1 MKKDETKTKPE
12 TKDCVQEENIEEVRQ
27 STVFFE
33 SWHSSINMLPTEKE
47 KLKAYRYI
55 LNYSFYKEL
64 PEEQKSLAYI
74 IFNIAKPSIDSA
86 QKRYDTAVENGK
98 KGGRPK
104 EIDESKIFELKDSGM
119 TNKAIAEKLGIS
131 TKSVSRALDKRQN
144 HNVTDTVTVNVNDD
158 VNVDSDASLNNGAY
172 APTATEQEEKELT
185 YEEKLKIYNSEM
197 VTYVKK
203 KKVIELF
210 KDRIK
215 PGEISK
221 QTGFNSNF
229 VNSSI
234 DEYMSNGRKM
244 PDEPRKPKNILSI
257 PTVDGDTYEMDLC
270 EFNPNFENNEEAKD
284 LYDIFIDPNGNY
296 KFEPE
301 FTAKWFKDSYG
312 MEV

>member
-12 TKDCVQEENIEEVRQ
+12 TKDCVQEETTEGVRQ

-33 SWHSSINMLPTEKE
+33 SWHSSIDMLPTEKE

-55 LNYSFYKEL
+55 LNYSFYKKL

-104 EIDESKIFELKDSGM
+104 EIDESKIFELKDRGM

-144 HNVTDTVTVNVNDD
+144 HNVTDTDTDTDNVNDD
-158 VNVDSDASLNNGAY
+158 VNVNSDASLNNGAY
-172 APTATEQEEKELT
+172 APTTTAEQEEKELT
-185 YEEKLKIYNSEM
+185 YEEKMFIYSEKEKVWDLFDKHIKLK
-197 VTYVKK
+197 
-203 KKVIELF
+203 
-210 KDRIK
+210 
-215 PGEISK
+215 EISK
-221 QTGFNSNF
+221 QTGFDMKF
-229 VNSSI
+229 VNSAV
-234 DEYMSNGRKM
+234 DEYRANNDKK
-244 PDEPRKPKNILSI
+244 PDPPKKPKNMLFI
-257 PTVDGDTYEMDLC
+257 PTIDGDTYEMDLD
-270 EFNPNFENNEEAKD
+270 EFNPDFGNNEEAKD
-284 LYDIFIDPNGNY
+284 LYNIFIDPDGNY

-301 FTAKWFKDSYG
+301 FTAKWFKDSYNVDIKT
-312 MEV
+312 E

>member
-12 TKDCVQEENIEEVRQ
+12 TKDCVQEESIEGVRQ

-55 LNYSFYKEL
+55 LNYSFYKKL

-104 EIDESKIFELKDSGM
+104 EIDESKIFELKDRGM

-144 HNVTDTVTVNVNDD
+144 HNVTDTDTDTDNVNDD
-158 VNVDSDASLNNGAY
+158 VNVNSDASLNNGAY
-172 APTATEQEEKELT
+172 APTTTAEQEEKELT
-185 YEEKLKIYNSEM
+185 YEEKMFIYSEKEKVWDLFDKHIKLK
-197 VTYVKK
+197 
-203 KKVIELF
+203 
-210 KDRIK
+210 
-215 PGEISK
+215 EISK
-221 QTGFNSNF
+221 QTGFDMKF
-229 VNSSI
+229 VNSAV
-234 DEYMSNGRKM
+234 DEYRANNDKK
-244 PDEPRKPKNILSI
+244 PDPPKKPKNMLFI
-257 PTVDGDTYEMDLC
+257 PTIDGDTYEMDLD
-270 EFNPNFENNEEAKD
+270 EFNPDFGNNEEAKD
-284 LYDIFIDPNGNY
+284 LYNIFIDPDGNY

-301 FTAKWFKDSYG
+301 FTAKWFKDSYN
-312 MEV
+312 VDIKTK